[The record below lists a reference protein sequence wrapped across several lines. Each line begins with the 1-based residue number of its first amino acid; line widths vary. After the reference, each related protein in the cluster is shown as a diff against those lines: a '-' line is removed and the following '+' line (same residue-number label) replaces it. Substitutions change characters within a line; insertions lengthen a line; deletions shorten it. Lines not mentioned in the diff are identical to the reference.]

1 MSQEQIFIEN
11 LTFGYDKEPI
21 LKDFSLK
28 VCKGDFVGI
37 IGANGVGKSTMIKL
51 ILGQLSAWQ
60 GILKINGMSPL
71 QNIKQGGI
79 GYVPQIASSQGQNF
93 PATAMEVVLMGLYKE
108 IGFMRFV
115 KKEHRQKALDA
126 LTVVN
131 MQDYKDRLIYKL
143 SGGQKQRVMI
153 AKALVSNPE
162 MLLLDEP
169 TTGVDSKSTEQLMR
183 LLEHLNRVHGITI
196 ILISHD
202 VPALKEKVKTLFELK
217 NGQAIQL
224 MER

>member
-1 MSQEQIFIEN
+1 MSQEQICIEN
-11 LTFGYDKEPI
+11 LTFGYDSEPI

-28 VCKGDFVGI
+28 VYKGDFVGI
-37 IGANGVGKSTMIKL
+37 IGANGAGKSTMIKL

-60 GILKINGMSPL
+60 GTLKINRMSPL

-93 PATAMEVVLMGLYKE
+93 PATVMEVVLMGLYKE

-183 LLEHLNRVHGITI
+183 LLEHLNKVHGITI
-196 ILISHD
+196 VLISHD
-202 VPALKEKVKTLFELK
+202 VAALKEKVKTLFELK
-217 NGQAIQL
+217 DGQAIEL
-224 MER
+224 TER